1 MTSLMTLS
9 LALSQYMC
17 VLTGFLTRLTLCSRE
32 SSHFLLQVLESV
44 TEADLEAVL
53 ERILGAVEKQPRECL

>member
-17 VLTGFLTRLTLCSRE
+17 VLNGSPHAAYTVFQRVQPLPAAGSGVRHRSGSGSGSGADPGRGRE
-32 SSHFLLQVLESV
+32 
-44 TEADLEAVL
+44 AA
-53 ERILGAVEKQPRECL
+53 A